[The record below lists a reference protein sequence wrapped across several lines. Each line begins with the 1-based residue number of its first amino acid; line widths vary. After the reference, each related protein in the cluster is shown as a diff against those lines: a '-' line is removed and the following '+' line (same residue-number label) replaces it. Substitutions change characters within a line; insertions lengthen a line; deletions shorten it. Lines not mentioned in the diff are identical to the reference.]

1 MRGGRERWGRG
12 PPRNP
17 RCKEAVERGRVAAQ
31 GSSAERR
38 PPHQRWLGGGVG
50 VGTRSCGD
58 RRGRGSP
65 GRRLRSSAV
74 RGRQAPRA
82 VFILGGSG
90 GARPLPTP
98 RSPASSRWPGRPHA
112 YANLG
117 GGGLGPPP
125 DASSGPGDLSPTPT
139 PGTGRDL
146 GEWKGWRACPG
157 GAKGKITLERHRD
170 PKADTY

>member
-1 MRGGRERWGRG
+1 MGEGTAPKSEMQRSCREGSGDRSRLFCRAETATPAVAWRGCWGG
-12 PPRNP
+12 DTQLWGQAGTGVPRA
-17 RCKEAVERGRVAAQ
+17 EAPLF
-31 GSSAERR
+31 SSAGPAGAARSLYT
-38 PPHQRWLGGGVG
+38 RWLRGCPPPSHPQEPRLLALARA
-50 VGTRSCGD
+50 TSCICK
-58 RRGRGSP
+58 
-65 GRRLRSSAV
+65 
-74 RGRQAPRA
+74 
-82 VFILGGSG
+82 F
-90 GARPLPTP
+90 
-98 RSPASSRWPGRPHA
+98 
-112 YANLG
+112 G